1 MGVKWK
7 WDVFDRGRN
16 INKIRIRNNNEF
28 LAEVKSYKGVPY
40 LSSGTSR
47 SGVDCSGLIYKGLIN
62 SGYNGNRL
70 NAQSLAQSGKLIAD
84 KTSLIPGDLVCFT
97 NTTRKNVLV
106 QHIGIYVGNNKF
118 LHASSSKGVINSDIN
133 DPYYWKDKFIF
144 GVRLNGDN

>member
-70 NAQSLAQSGKLIAD
+70 NAQSLARLGLENLGHETLRTKCQ
-84 KTSLIPGDLVCFT
+84 
-97 NTTRKNVLV
+97 
-106 QHIGIYVGNNKF
+106 GIFVAKI
-118 LHASSSKGVINSDIN
+118 LAT
-133 DPYYWKDKFIF
+133 
-144 GVRLNGDN
+144 